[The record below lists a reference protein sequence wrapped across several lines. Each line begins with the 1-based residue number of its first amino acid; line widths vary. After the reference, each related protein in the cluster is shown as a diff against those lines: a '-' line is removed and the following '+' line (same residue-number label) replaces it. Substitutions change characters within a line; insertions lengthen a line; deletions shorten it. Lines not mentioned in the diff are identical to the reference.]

1 MNEKIAVKRLFKDL
15 AKSKRVRFPRI
26 RGKIPAPNEQG
37 VYIIYNPEGKVVHV
51 GRTPSGRNGLRQR
64 LGNHLHNA
72 SSFTA
77 HYLNGRGSKLR
88 NGYRFRYIVVSKPRL

>member
-1 MNEKIAVKRLFKDL
+1 MNEKIAVKRLFQQL
-15 AKSKRVRFPRI
+15 SASTRVRFPPF

-37 VYIIYNPEGKVVHV
+37 VYIIYNRAGRVVHV

-72 SSFTA
+72 SSFTT
-77 HYLNGRGSKLR
+77 HYLGGRGSKLR
-88 NGYRFRYIVVSKPRL
+88 NGYRFRYIVVSRP